1 MAAMNEL
8 IQVVKNHAVANYEF
22 DGWDYL
28 VECWSDEDIAEMI
41 GDAKTPEEAIK
52 RCLEHTLLWEEQR
65 DEAVKAGEWQERDHA
80 HIQAR
85 RGERKRDGKQVG
97 VRD

>member
-65 DEAVKAGEWQERDHA
+65 DEAVKAGEW
-80 HIQAR
+80 
-85 RGERKRDGKQVG
+85 
-97 VRD
+97 